1 MPCKGRRTIDI
12 HKSKKK
18 GGKDMRV
25 LCDSPLSVVV
35 RRRRSRYH
43 TATEKKKRKGCLKAF
58 GNKIIN
64 KVKMHAMGEKNSI

>member
-1 MPCKGRRTIDI
+1 
-12 HKSKKK
+12 
-18 GGKDMRV
+18 MRV